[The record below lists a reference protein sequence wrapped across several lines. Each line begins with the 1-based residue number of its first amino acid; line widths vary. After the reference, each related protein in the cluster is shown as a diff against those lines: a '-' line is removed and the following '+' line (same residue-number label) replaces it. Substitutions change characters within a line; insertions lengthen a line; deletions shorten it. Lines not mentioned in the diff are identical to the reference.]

1 MSPDAVSPLKV
12 LIVDDDP
19 AVARFL
25 TVVLA
30 ELGVRDVMTADNGAT
45 ALEVDVGPQSGI
57 RLIVSDLQMPKL
69 DGIAYLR
76 HLKRLEYEGAVLMM
90 SGADSRLLKAVEGL
104 AASLG
109 LNVLGV
115 LAKPIRPADLAGAL
129 EKLGAHK
136 GGHRRSVDLLVSADE
151 LRVAVES
158 EQLDAWFQPQAD
170 ARSRK
175 LLGAEALARWKHPEK
190 GFIPP
195 STFIPLAEE
204 NGLID
209 AVADQML
216 LKSMMA
222 ASAWR
227 SGGFDLKVSMNLS
240 FRNLSRLDLPERI
253 EEQAGGLG
261 LPLEGLVLEVTES
274 SVATQLSATL
284 EILTRLRLK
293 GVGLSIDDFGTGYA
307 TLDYLKQIP
316 FSEMKIDRGFVN
328 AAPSDRTARTILE
341 SSIFLAHRL
350 GMTTV
355 AEGVETPAEWNLV
368 VELGG
373 DAIQGYSLA
382 RPMPKDEFLPWLRSF
397 RPEIP
402 PT

>member
-1 MSPDAVSPLKV
+1 MPSDAVSPLRV
-12 LIVDDDP
+12 LIVDDDQ

-25 TVVLA
+25 KA
-30 ELGVRDVMTADNGAT
+30 AFADLGIPDVTTADNGAA
-45 ALEVDVGPQSGI
+45 ALEVDVGPGSGI
-57 RLIVSDLQMPKL
+57 GLIVSDLQMPKL

-76 HLKRLEYEGAVLMM
+76 HLKTLDFQGAVLLM

-104 AASLG
+104 ATSLG
-109 LNVLGV
+109 LKVLGV
-115 LAKPIRPADLAGAL
+115 LAKPIRRADLAEAL
-129 EKLGAHK
+129 GKLRAATGKPRHPT
-136 GGHRRSVDLLVSADE
+136 GVEISADE
-151 LRVAVES
+151 LRGALEAGEV
-158 EQLDAWFQPQAD
+158 DAWFQPQAD
-170 ARSRK
+170 ARSRR
-175 LLGAEALARWKHPEK
+175 LLGAEALARWKHREK

-209 AVADQML
+209 ALADRML
-216 LKSMMA
+216 VKAMTA

-227 SGGFDLKVSMNLS
+227 AGGYNLKVSMNLS
-240 FRNLSRLDLPERI
+240 FRNLSRLDLPEWI
-253 EEQAGGLG
+253 EEQAGCLG

-274 SVATQLSATL
+274 SVATHLSATL
-284 EILTRLRLK
+284 EILMRLRLK

-316 FSEMKIDRGFVN
+316 FTELKIDRGFVN
-328 AAPSDRTARTILE
+328 AAPSDRNSHTILE

-350 GMTTV
+350 GMSTV
-355 AEGVETPAEWNLV
+355 AEGVETPAEWDLV

-382 RPMPKDEFLPWLRSF
+382 RPMQKDQFLSWLQAY
-397 RPEIP
+397 RPGAP
-402 PT
+402 SS